1 MAIQTL
7 ARNPSGRDSRPTRF
21 GVGLG
26 LGLGP
31 DFRCARALPG
41 AALLGLALASPSAQ
55 AVDAK
60 LSGRVMFGAVARSE
74 ARDSQLLTGVNAA
87 AIGLQGFGSGGNGD
101 DGNMNFGRGDLA
113 SLAWKAT
120 LDLDVRQGP
129 WSALVRVKA
138 WRDEALERRK
148 LPWGN
153 SINGYAP
160 HAPLEDDGAAR
171 LARFSGVALGD
182 AWLQYAGQAG
192 AMRYSARLGRQ
203 SLNWGERSITPGGLE
218 ALNPRDLPATRRAG
232 AIPQEMRAPA
242 PMLLGR
248 VELTPALGVEA
259 YYQTRHQPTALD
271 LCGSLWSTNDYLAPG
286 CDLVMSGPP
295 PVNDRARIP
304 LGAYQK
310 RLPTPVVN
318 GPEYGV
324 ALGWK
329 SAALATDFGLYHA
342 RYNARTA
349 LPSLRRSA
357 RPGGPALV
365 PGDPDGRNM
374 AYFSEYPQDLAIT
387 ALTFQHKRGKAN
399 VYGEASYRPRQPF
412 MLAPGDVLPP
422 FLNATVPALLRADA
436 DAVPPGGVYH
446 GYDLHPMSQLQLG
459 VQREW
464 QAGPVALAATA
475 EVVGKH
481 ASGLPDQAVRRYGRA
496 DIFGVGPVNG
506 ACNVTT
512 GNAARQCSLRGYAST
527 NAWGYRLRVD
537 ARLPNLLPTSL
548 SGLACNA
555 SLALAHDVKGW
566 SGDFL
571 LNEGRKTATAALRF
585 EYRQRY
591 LLELAWAPTWGG
603 DYNPVADRDVVALAA
618 GVRF

>member
-1 MAIQTL
+1 MAAPAYVQFGHLIHRL
-7 ARNPSGRDSRPTRF
+7 SPIPAR
-21 GVGLG
+21 LG
-26 LGLGP
+26 MLL
-31 DFRCARALPG
+31 G
-41 AALLGLALASPSAQ
+41 AALASLPAQ
-55 AVDAK
+55 AIDTK
-60 LSGRVMFGAVARSE
+60 LSGRVVFGAVVRSE
-74 ARDSQLLTGVNAA
+74 ARDPQLLTGLNAA
-87 AIGLQGFGSGGNGD
+87 GIGLAGYGSGGNGD

-113 SLAWKAT
+113 SLALKAT
-120 LDLDVRQGP
+120 LDLDLRQGP

-138 WRDEALERRK
+138 WRDEALENRGR
-148 LPWGN
+148 PWGN
-153 SINGYAP
+153 TINAYAP
-160 HAPLEDDGAAR
+160 DAPLDDAGAAR
-171 LARFSGVALGD
+171 LSRFSGVALGD

-218 ALNPRDLPATRRAG
+218 ALNPKDVPATRRAG

-248 VELTPALGVEA
+248 IDLTPAFGLAA
-259 YYQTRHQPTALD
+259 YWQTRHQPSALD
-271 LCGSLWSTNDYLAPG
+271 LCGTLWSMNDYVAEG

-295 PVNDRARIP
+295 AVSDRARIP

-310 RLPTPVVN
+310 RLPTPAVN
-318 GPEYGV
+318 GPEYGL
-324 ALGWK
+324 ALSWK

-342 RYNARTA
+342 RYNARNA
-349 LPSLRRSA
+349 LPSLRRST
-357 RPGGPALV
+357 RPNGPALV

-374 AYFSEYPQDLAIT
+374 AYFAEYPPDLAIT
-387 ALTFQHKRGKAN
+387 ALTFHHKRNKGS

-436 DAVPPGGVYH
+436 NAVPPGGIYH

-464 QAGPVALAATA
+464 QAGPAALVATA
-475 EVVGKH
+475 ELVGKH
-481 ASGLPDQAVRRYGRA
+481 ASGLPDPAVRRYGRA

-512 GNAARQCSLRGYAST
+512 GNAARQCSLRGYASP
-527 NAWGYRLRVD
+527 NAWGYRLRLD
-537 ARLPNLLPTSL
+537 ARIPALLP
-548 SGLACNA
+548 GLACNA

-571 LNEGRKTATAALRF
+571 LNEGRKSASAALRF

-591 LLELAWAPTWGG
+591 LLELAWAPIWGG

>member
-1 MAIQTL
+1 MA
-7 ARNPSGRDSRPTRF
+7 APAYVRF
-21 GVGLG
+21 GDPVHRLPSTPARLG
-26 LGLGP
+26 LL
-31 DFRCARALPG
+31 LG
-41 AALLGLALASPSAQ
+41 AALASLPAQ
-55 AVDAK
+55 AIDTK
-60 LSGRVMFGAVARSE
+60 LSGRVVFGAVVRSE
-74 ARDSQLLTGVNAA
+74 ARDPQLLTGLNAA
-87 AIGLQGFGSGGNGD
+87 AIGLTGYGSGGNGD

-113 SLAWKAT
+113 SLALKAT
-120 LDLDVRQGP
+120 LDLDLRQGP

-138 WRDEALERRK
+138 WRDEALENRR

-153 SINGYAP
+153 SINAYAP
-160 HAPLEDDGAAR
+160 DAPLDDAGAAR
-171 LARFSGVALGD
+171 LSRFSGVALGD

-218 ALNPRDLPATRRAG
+218 ALNPKDVPASRRAG

-248 VELTPALGVEA
+248 IDLAPAFGLEA
-259 YYQTRHQPTALD
+259 YWQTRHQPSALD
-271 LCGSLWSTNDYLAPG
+271 LCGTLWSMNDYVAEG

-295 PVNDRARIP
+295 AVSDRARIP

-310 RLPTPVVN
+310 RLPTPAVN
-318 GPEYGV
+318 GPEYGL
-324 ALGWK
+324 ALSWK

-342 RYNARTA
+342 RYNARNA
-349 LPSLRRSA
+349 LPSLRRST
-357 RPGGPALV
+357 RPKGPALI

-374 AYFSEYPQDLAIT
+374 AYFAEYPPDLALT
-387 ALTFQHKRGKAN
+387 ALTFHHKRNKGS

-422 FLNATVPALLRADA
+422 FLSATLPALLRADA
-436 DAVPPGGVYH
+436 NAVPPGGIYH

-464 QAGPVALAATA
+464 QAGAAALVATA
-475 EVVGKH
+475 ELVGKH
-481 ASGLPDQAVRRYGRA
+481 ASGLPDPAVRRYGRA

-512 GNAARQCSLRGYAST
+512 GNAARQCSLRGYASP
-527 NAWGYRLRVD
+527 NAWGYRLRFD
-537 ARLPNLLPTSL
+537 ARMPALLPALMPGL
-548 SGLACNA
+548 SCNA

-571 LNEGRKTATAALRF
+571 LNEGRKSATAALRF

-591 LLELAWAPTWGG
+591 LLELAWAPVWGG
-603 DYNPVADRDVVALAA
+603 DYNPVADRDVLALAA